1 MNRILVFLLITLSTL
16 TVFGQ
21 NFEGQITY
29 SNTYK
34 SQNPKMTGQQW
45 LKMMG
50 DTQNYSI
57 KNGNYKA
64 ISNGSMFQW
73 LIYVNSENM
82 LYTKMANSEIA
93 LWNDGMVNA
102 DTVLNAVVNKNV
114 INILGYDCDE
124 LILTCKS
131 GIQKYYFNTSLKVD
145 ISLFENHKFGNWY
158 AFLKESNSL
167 PLKMIVSNPQFI
179 MESIATE
186 VKEMKI
192 NESDLQLPENL
203 KTTKSPY

>member
-131 GIQKYYFNTSLKVD
+131 GIQKYYLK
-145 ISLFENHKFGNWY
+145 ITNSEIGMLF
-158 AFLKESNSL
+158 
-167 PLKMIVSNPQFI
+167 
-179 MESIATE
+179 
-186 VKEMKI
+186 
-192 NESDLQLPENL
+192 
-203 KTTKSPY
+203 